1 MYEGA
6 VWPCT
11 GEAGGGPDE
20 NVDSP
25 NPDPKPSISSS
36 DERLLENRRIAKRIA
51 MKNHYPKSGSIL
63 NQEKNHY
70 LQNSQYF
77 YPNSNYL

>member
-25 NPDPKPSISSS
+25 NPEPKPSISSS

-51 MKNHYPKSGSIL
+51 MKPIS
-63 NQEKNHY
+63 
-70 LQNSQYF
+70 
-77 YPNSNYL
+77 P